1 MEMRQGDVM
10 GVFEART
17 TKGEARL
24 SDFAT
29 PIEEKKEV
37 TGLDYNQFQPIE
49 DMNEVT
55 PIFKKIFEGGKT
67 YGTDSVKMGFYKESP
82 MIAKVDGNVIEFAL
96 PFNGAMAMLC
106 EFLQKAHYNKTD
118 SIMVTCEINDDNTM
132 LTATFYSKE
141 YKLFMDL

>member
-1 MEMRQGDVM
+1 MEMKQVDVI
-10 GVFEART
+10 GAFEALK

-29 PIEEKKEV
+29 PIDEKKEE

-55 PIFKKIFEGGKT
+55 PIFKKIFDGGKT
-67 YGTDSVKMGFYKESP
+67 YGTESIKMGFYKESP

-96 PFNGAMAMLC
+96 PFNGAMAMLR
-106 EFLQKAHYNKTD
+106 EFLKRTHFNKTD
-118 SIMVTCEINDDNTM
+118 SIMCVVEVNDDNTM